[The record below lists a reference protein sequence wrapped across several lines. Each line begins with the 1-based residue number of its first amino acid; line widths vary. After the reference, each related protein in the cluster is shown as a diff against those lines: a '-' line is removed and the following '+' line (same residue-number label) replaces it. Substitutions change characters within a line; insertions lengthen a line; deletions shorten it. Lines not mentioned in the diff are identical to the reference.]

1 MRRIK
6 KLHKNYNPKVI
17 QAALDCDIRF
27 FDTSETYGYG
37 HTEKALG
44 EILDNEEVVVATRMS
59 RSHVSYN
66 STINAAGR
74 SIGRLRRSL
83 VLYQAHRYSVKY
95 PIADTAKALKE
106 LKEEDKVD
114 MLGVSCYSA
123 DQVEIAQH
131 HLAPYRVSSVQVR
144 YNLVERGIER
154 SLLPF
159 CQERGI
165 VVIAYSP
172 LCQNFKNLLE
182 YDENKVLE
190 RIAKM
195 YGATPA
201 QVVLAWMLSHEW
213 VLPIPKTNK
222 IQHVQE
228 IADSV
233 NLVLDGTDVEE
244 IEASFPIV
252 D

>member
-1 MRRIK
+1 M
-6 KLHKNYNPKVI
+6 
-17 QAALDCDIRF
+17 
-27 FDTSETYGYG
+27 
-37 HTEKALG
+37 
-44 EILDNEEVVVATRMS
+44 
-59 RSHVSYN
+59 
-66 STINAAGR
+66 
-74 SIGRLRRSL
+74 
-83 VLYQAHRYSVKY
+83 
-95 PIADTAKALKE
+95 
-106 LKEEDKVD
+106 
-114 MLGVSCYSA
+114 
-123 DQVEIAQH
+123 
-131 HLAPYRVSSVQVR
+131 
-144 YNLVERGIER
+144 
-154 SLLPF
+154 
-159 CQERGI
+159 
-165 VVIAYSP
+165 VIAYSP